1 MLVRSDAL
9 AHEIFSY
16 NVNITELHTG
26 ANLTDTPARPKKEP
40 RVRNSQ
46 HTPTAIRNI
55 SP

>member
-1 MLVRSDAL
+1 MLY
-9 AHEIFSY
+9 EIFSC

-26 ANLTDTPARPKKEP
+26 ANSTDTLARPKKEP

>member
-1 MLVRSDAL
+1 MQR
-9 AHEIFSY
+9 EY
-16 NVNITELHTG
+16 NWIASPAIT
-26 ANLTDTPARPKKEP
+26 TDTLARHQKEP